1 MRIIKLPAQLDS
13 IGKATN
19 IMNEMLEEADCSPQ
33 VQMQLEIVLDELMSN
48 VARYAYPS
56 KDGDITVSIDVVEN
70 PKRVVIILA
79 DSGIPYNPL
88 EREDPDITLSAE
100 ERKIG
105 GLGIYIV
112 KKYMDE
118 ITYTY
123 QDNQNILTLVKR
135 LDTLKPL
142 N

>member
-1 MRIIKLPAQLDS
+1 
-13 IGKATN
+13 
-19 IMNEMLEEADCSPQ
+19 MNEMLEEADCSPQ